1 MAEWTL
7 LCYLTI
13 ALFAI
18 GQIQGESG
26 PRPSVRGVTGIVAE
40 VPLTDGSPEDIAG
53 TTEAELSSVDHTT
66 QSPATT
72 THDRVLFADTPVMDA
87 ITIIWYLATF
97 IALISFFLVMA
108 CADRN
113 RCRSR
118 KPVDPEMTPPP
129 TPAPSYR
136 LFAPPSYDSLEF
148 DKDTDSIFIIP
159 YDSRSVSDDDPQG
172 RAEGL
177 ASNLEY
183 IIERPSPSSDPPS
196 VPVTSDIT
204 PNGSGGHD
212 LVEVTS
218 VPVHPTLR

>member
-1 MAEWTL
+1 MAESKRLT
-7 LCYLTI
+7 CYLTI

-18 GQIQGESG
+18 GQSRGESALAA
-26 PRPSVRGVTGIVAE
+26 RE
-40 VPLTDGSPEDIAG
+40 PLPDGAQKDIAG
-53 TTEAELSSVDHTT
+53 TTEAELSSVDITT
-66 QSPATT
+66 QSTATT
-72 THDRVLFADTPVMDA
+72 THDRILFTDTPVMDA
-87 ITIIWYLATF
+87 ITIIWYVATF

-108 CADRN
+108 CADRR

-118 KPVDPEMTPPP
+118 KPVDPELTPPP

-159 YDSRSVSDDDPQG
+159 YDNRSVSTDDPQ
-172 RAEGL
+172 RSAEAL
-177 ASNLEY
+177 ASTLEEY
-183 IIERPSPSSDPPS
+183 IIERSAPPAAD
-196 VPVTSDIT
+196 PVTGPIVASDIT
-204 PNGSGGHD
+204 PTVVGGVHD

>member
-1 MAEWTL
+1 MLPDDRTFRDRADSRRVCDRCSGASPTRWRTGGRCWHNRSRAVVRSL
-7 LCYLTI
+7 LI
-13 ALFAI
+13 AFLCADF
-18 GQIQGESG
+18 
-26 PRPSVRGVTGIVAE
+26 
-40 VPLTDGSPEDIAG
+40 
-53 TTEAELSSVDHTT
+53 TT
-66 QSPATT
+66 QSTAST
-72 THDRVLFADTPVMDA
+72 THDRVLFTDTPVMDA

-118 KPVDPEMTPPP
+118 KPVDPEVTPPP

-136 LFAPPSYDSLEF
+136 LFAPPSYDSLEL

-159 YDSRSVSDDDPQG
+159 YDSRSVSTDDPQ
-172 RAEGL
+172 RCAEGL
-177 ASNLEY
+177 ASTLEY
-183 IIERPSPSSDPPS
+183 IIERPAPADPAA
-196 VPVTSDIT
+196 VPVASDIT
-204 PNGSGGHD
+204 PSVGGAPD

>member
-1 MAEWTL
+1 MAERATL
-7 LCYLTI
+7 TCYLTI

-18 GQIQGESG
+18 GQIQGESAIDAQE
-26 PRPSVRGVTGIVAE
+26 PHLP
-40 VPLTDGSPEDIAG
+40 DGAQEDVAG
-53 TTEAELSSVDHTT
+53 TTEAELSSVDFTT
-66 QSPATT
+66 QSTAST
-72 THDRVLFADTPVMDA
+72 THDRVLFTDTPVMDA

-118 KPVDPEMTPPP
+118 KPVDPEVTPPP

-136 LFAPPSYDSLEF
+136 LFAPPSYDSLEL

-159 YDSRSVSDDDPQG
+159 YDSRSVSTDDPQ
-172 RAEGL
+172 RCAEGL
-177 ASNLEY
+177 ASTLEY
-183 IIERPSPSSDPPS
+183 IIERPAPADPAA
-196 VPVTSDIT
+196 VPVASDIT
-204 PNGSGGHD
+204 PSVGGAPD